1 MRKLFHSE
9 GNILD
14 DEELIETLNSSK
26 ITSGEISKRLVQAEQ
41 TETMIS
47 TERENYRAVAARG
60 KQWWLN
66 YSSYL
71 LLL

>member
-1 MRKLFHSE
+1 MLLCM
-9 GNILD
+9 I
-14 DEELIETLNSSK
+14 IK

-60 KQWWLN
+60 K
-66 YSSYL
+66 SCML
-71 LLL
+71 LDMSILFMML